1 MTIFILTLDYFMV
14 DIEILKNTATISLF
28 LLTKPLIGPTPKGF
42 TSAIEVNF
50 EMLSFEYGSTN

>member
-1 MTIFILTLDYFMV
+1 MV
-14 DIEILKNTATISLF
+14 DIQILKNTATISLF
-28 LLTKPLIGPTPKGF
+28 LLTQPLIGPTPWGF